1 MTSISA
7 DLATGFRRVRAVW
20 RIAQRRRASRPWPPV
35 TGGEHQGLER
45 TCVSLRD
52 DDGAAR
58 VERALEALIGGLARD
73 GRRKPGAR

>member
-1 MTSISA
+1 VAALPSA
-7 DLATGFRRVRAVW
+7 GLIYLVLRSKTARAFL
-20 RIAQRRRASRPWPPV
+20 
-35 TGGEHQGLER
+35 G
-45 TCVSLRD
+45 VSLRD